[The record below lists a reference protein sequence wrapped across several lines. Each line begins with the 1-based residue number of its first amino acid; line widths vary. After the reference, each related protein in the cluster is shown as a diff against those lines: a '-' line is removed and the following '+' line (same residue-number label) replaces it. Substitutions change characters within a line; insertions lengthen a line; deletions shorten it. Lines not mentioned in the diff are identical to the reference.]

1 MSHDR
6 YIFGCCNNDKRWL
19 KYGKIVFHEL
29 RVNQERPKAWT
40 HEISK
45 RREDFQ
51 KPKHFKV
58 FPNHIPEGK
67 PTKCNPNSTL
77 FLKISTNALPATTK
91 PRPPPKNQCVSSS
104 LANVNESPLQLFVN
118 STAIVPNSF
127 FRTFVADDLKHALF
141 SRKSTEM
148 QELLIDEN
156 KNKTNLYSEKII
168 IPLRFNQIVL
178 LENILFFNGLD
189 DPAVFE
195 ALFEY
200 VKVLTKHLH

>member
-1 MSHDR
+1 M
-6 YIFGCCNNDKRWL
+6 
-19 KYGKIVFHEL
+19 
-29 RVNQERPKAWT
+29 
-40 HEISK
+40 
-45 RREDFQ
+45 
-51 KPKHFKV
+51 
-58 FPNHIPEGK
+58 
-67 PTKCNPNSTL
+67 
-77 FLKISTNALPATTK
+77 
-91 PRPPPKNQCVSSS
+91 
-104 LANVNESPLQLFVN
+104 QLFVN